1 MAKMILSMDGLVLK
15 EIELDKERI
24 TIGRKSTNDIIIDN
38 PAISGEHASVV
49 TMLNNS
55 FLEDLNSTNGTL
67 VNNQAV
73 KKHVLKDGD
82 IVELGKYRLKYI
94 SDTEDLSSSSGF
106 KDFAPGLDPIDLPQS
121 TESRAQPKSW
131 MRILN
136 GASAGRQIEITKNP
150 TTLGKVGL
158 QVATVVWRQEGFFI
172 QHAEGARFPILNGVT
187 LDARSMYPLKDYD
200 VVEVAGVAMEFRVEH
215 S

>member
-24 TIGRKSTNDIIIDN
+24 TIGRKPHNDIRIDN

-67 VNNQAV
+67 VNGQAV
-73 KKHVLKDGD
+73 KKHVLKNGD
-82 IVELGKYRLKYI
+82 VVELGKYRLKYFA
-94 SDTEDLSSSSGF
+94 DTDDLLTTSAIKNF
-106 KDFAPGLDPIDLPQS
+106 TNELDAIDLP
-121 TESRAQPKSW
+121 EIPELKIQPKSW

-136 GASAGRQIEITKNP
+136 GASAGRQLEITKNP
-150 TTLGKVGL
+150 TTLGKVGV
-158 QVATVVWRQEGFFI
+158 QVAAVVWRPDGFFI
-172 QHAEGARFPILNGVT
+172 QHSEGKQFPILNGVT
-187 LDARSMYPLKDYD
+187 LDAQSMYPLKNYD
-200 VVEVAGVAMEFRVEH
+200 VVEVAGIAMEFCTER